1 MLIKRI
7 ALLMMVF
14 TLSLSAPVLAA
25 ESGTGVIEGQL
36 VNETNGGSSVAN
48 QDITLKT
55 YLNDAEVDAIT
66 TKTDNEGHFVFDGL
80 STESGYSYEVM
91 LVFQQAEYYSEWLS
105 LDEGETTKSVE
116 VTVYDSTTSDEAIKV
131 EMTHTIIYV
140 GQDSLKVIEYFLFVN
155 EADRT
160 YIGSKE
166 IAEDGTRETLK
177 FSLPKEATESQL
189 TLGLMEC
196 CIRGSEEGFIDT
208 MPVLP
213 GSKEVAYSYK
223 VNYNS
228 SRYTFALKVDYPT
241 SRYDLLFQGESIEVT
256 GNQLAEEEPMD
267 IEGTWFKHF
276 AGSDFTRG
284 DVLEIQLSGLPQTS
298 NQGAILWVV
307 LTLVVLGTGFSF
319 VYLIRRRRLQPVSSE
334 DGLEQQ
340 RQRLLVELAHLDDDF
355 EAGKIPEKS
364 YRRLRSARK
373 TQLVELM
380 QRAKEESDRR

>member
-1 MLIKRI
+1 MLIKHI
-7 ALLMMVF
+7 ALLVMIF
-14 TLSLSAPVLAA
+14 TLSLSASAMAA
-25 ESGTGVIEGQL
+25 EPGGGIIKGQII
-36 VNETNGGSSVAN
+36 NETEGGSSVAD

-55 YLNDAEVDAIT
+55 YLNDAEMDVTT

-80 STESGYSYEVM
+80 STESGYSYEVV

-105 LDEGETTKSVE
+105 LNEGETTKSVE

-131 EMTHTIIYV
+131 EMAHTIIYV

-160 YIGSKE
+160 YIGTE
-166 IAEDGTRETLK
+166 EAATGEERETLR
-177 FSLPKEATESQL
+177 FPLPKEAIEPQI

-196 CIRGSEEGFIDT
+196 CIMGSEEGFIDS

-213 GSKEVAYSYK
+213 GGKEVAYSYK

-228 SRYTFALKVDYPT
+228 SRYTFARKVDYPT

-276 AGSDFTRG
+276 AGSDFARG

-307 LTLVVLGTGFSF
+307 LTLVVLGTGFGF

-373 TQLVELM
+373 AQLVELM